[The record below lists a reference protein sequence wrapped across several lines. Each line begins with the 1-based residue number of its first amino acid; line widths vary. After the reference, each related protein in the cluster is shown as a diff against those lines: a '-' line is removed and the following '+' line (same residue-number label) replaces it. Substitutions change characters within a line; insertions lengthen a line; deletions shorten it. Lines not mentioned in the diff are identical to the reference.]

1 MVKGSI
7 VHYIAL
13 SMALAVCL
21 CGQDSGLLDQSCVQ
35 RFSLMT
41 SSARAHWECN
51 KRLLIKTSHSF
62 LSVTGVIITQI
73 I

>member
-13 SMALAVCL
+13 SVALAVCL
-21 CGQDSGLLDQSCVQ
+21 SGQASGLLDQSCVQ
-35 RFSLMT
+35 RFSVMT
-41 SSARAHWECN
+41 SSAWAHWECN